1 MPMVVRVEGIINGD
15 KVIFEREAGDQ
26 WMATVPESLNGVYVV
41 NLTAWDEAGNVA
53 YYAKYI
59 LAYDPANLCASLIP
73 CPYQAELVPDTWGAA
88 AALSDYYAQLV
99 PDAWQASVTLSDYYA
114 ELIEPAQCCCGR

>member
-1 MPMVVRVEGIINGD
+1 MVVRVEGIINGD
-15 KVIFEREAGDQ
+15 KVIFERRAENQ
-26 WMATVPESLNGVYVV
+26 WIATVPEALNGIYVV

-59 LAYDPANLCASLIP
+59 LAYDPVNLCASLVP
-73 CPYQAELVPDTWGAA
+73 CPYQAELV
-88 AALSDYYAQLV
+88 Q
-99 PDAWQASVTLSDYYA
+99 DAWQASVTLSDYYA